1 MTDAGVS
8 SGVSEMLVLMQRTR
22 LAPKVVKTFTSEKT
36 LMGAGALFL
45 HG

>member
-1 MTDAGVS
+1 MSV
-8 SGVSEMLVLMQRTR
+8 GVSEMLVLMQRTGAA
-22 LAPKVVKTFTSEKT
+22 LSEVKTFTSEKT